1 MRIIPVVILLLFIFQ
16 KDNFSQSSSFIK
28 QYNCTG
34 IGSASNLP
42 LSNIVT
48 TENQHILSVSYV
60 NKRQLLICL
69 DSTGEL
75 NWSKAFI
82 CSNCSDTTMY
92 GIKIVKNFNSG
103 FLILSS
109 IPDTPTY
116 STSITSIDSVG
127 NVIWA
132 KKYNFNTSI
141 FQTSKFFFVGSDSS
155 IFLTTNNKIIK
166 FDKLGTPVWCKNYF
180 TNDTFAYFMTIDI
193 KEISSG
199 FVLIARRIQNDS
211 IGATI
216 ESNIGVCKT
225 DLEGNIIW
233 SKYYKG
239 SILDY
244 PYSVDETNDNSLLI
258 AGETFAEGA
267 GWMDMYLMKIDSA
280 GNFKWLKTYG
290 DSLYSSAYFVK
301 EIEAN
306 KIILAGDG
314 SRDAFPNDYDI
325 IVMELD
331 SVGNINSFKSYG
343 DSNRQT
349 FKEMVKINS
358 TNNFLIY
365 SYLSPFKRLLIKID
379 ESLNTSCLNSNINFT
394 VDSLVFAEDTMS
406 MSFDTI
412 LITQSNINITTRP
425 PTSFLI
431 TDYCQ
436 LSNQSEQKAS
446 EFEINVFPNP
456 FTEDAN
462 ISFTLKEE
470 AIISIELYSV
480 LGQKESLVNSIKHGK
495 GDYLYNINSPKNKLR
510 PGIYF
515 VRMFIN
521 NKTITKK
528 IVRVE

>member
-1 MRIIPVVILLLFIFQ
+1 MRIVKLLILFLFIFQ
-16 KDNFSQSSSFIK
+16 KNNFSQSNFIK
-28 QYNCTG
+28 QYTRSG
-34 IGSASNLP
+34 TGSASNLP

-48 TENQHILSVSYV
+48 TENQDILSVSNV

-75 NWSKAFI
+75 NWSKEFI

-116 STSITSIDSVG
+116 STSITSIDSLG
-127 NVIWA
+127 NVVWA
-132 KKYNFNTSI
+132 KKYNFNTSL
-141 FQTSKFFFVGSDSS
+141 FQTSKIFFVGSDSS
-155 IFLTTNNKIIK
+155 IFLTTDNKIIK

-180 TNDTFAYFMTIDI
+180 TNDPFAYFMTIDI

-216 ESNIGVCKT
+216 EKNVGVCKT
-225 DLEGNIIW
+225 DTEGNIIW
-233 SKYYKG
+233 SKYFKG
-239 SILDY
+239 STLDY

-258 AGETFAEGA
+258 AGETFTEGA
-267 GWMDMYLMKIDSA
+267 GWMDMYLMKIDSL

-306 KIILAGDG
+306 KIIIAGDA
-314 SRDAFPNDYDI
+314 SRDALPNDYDI
-325 IVMELD
+325 IIMELD
-331 SVGNINSFKSYG
+331 SIGNINAFKSYG

-349 FKEMVKINS
+349 FIEMVKINS
-358 TNNFLIY
+358 NNNFLIY

-379 ESLNTSCLNSNINFT
+379 ESLNAACLNSNINFT
-394 VDSLVFAEDTMS
+394 VDSIVFSENAMS

-412 LITQSNINITTRP
+412 AVTESNINISIRP
-425 PTSFLI
+425 PTPFLI
-431 TDYCQ
+431 ADYCQ
-436 LSNQSEQKAS
+436 LLNQTEHKFSD
-446 EFEINVFPNP
+446 FDVNVFPNP
-456 FTEDAN
+456 FTEDVN
-462 ISFTLKEE
+462 INFALEKES
-470 AIISIELYSV
+470 IVSIELYDI
-480 LGQKESLVNSIKHGK
+480 LGQKEFLVSEAKQGP
-495 GDYLYNINSPKNKLR
+495 GDYLYNINSLKNKLK

-515 VRMFIN
+515 VKICIN
-521 NKTITKK
+521 NKTTTKK
-528 IVRVE
+528 IIHTE